1 VPRDVKTISINQKIG
16 IEVSNISD
24 WMIFENGV
32 LIGGYTIRAIR
43 DGLPSN
49 QVADFD
55 RSLGG
60 ILIDEG
66 EDHFDL
72 NRSTPEGAIL
82 SIENAYSMK
91 NFNEVLKYRISKER
105 Q

>member
-1 VPRDVKTISINQKIG
+1 
-16 IEVSNISD
+16 
-24 WMIFENGV
+24 MIFENGV

-91 NFNEVLKYRISKER
+91 NLNEVLKYRISKER